1 MARSIE
7 IYDTTLRDGSQGQGI
22 HFSVDDKLRIAA
34 ELERFGM
41 TYIEGGWPGSNPRD
55 VEFFARAKK
64 IKFKHAKLAAFGST
78 RRKGVRAS
86 EDAQVRGLLEVD
98 TPVVT
103 IYGKTSALHVREVLR
118 CSPEENLEMIRDT
131 IAFLKSHRREVVYDC
146 EHAIDGW
153 KEDPA
158 YAIASMLAAV
168 AGGADRVVLCDT
180 NGGSL
185 PAEVAAATRTAIAAL
200 KKTPVGIHTHDDAG
214 LGLANA
220 LASLEAG
227 ASHVQGTVNGI
238 GERTGNC
245 DLTAVIPCAQ
255 LKFGWKCVS
264 STSLKG
270 LAGLS
275 RFVDGVANLAP
286 DPRRPWVGT
295 AAFAHKGGTHVD
307 AVRKFSAAY
316 EHIDPTVV
324 GNERTVLVSDQSGRS
339 NIVLKA
345 KSLGIDL
352 DRDSP
357 ATATALDELKKLEH
371 EGWSFEDAEASLA
384 LLLRRHIGKSKAAPF
399 EVASYHVTARGAK
412 GSAYCEA
419 VVRVSIGGKETL
431 TVAEGDGPV
440 HALDQ
445 ALRSALVKSFP
456 KLAKV
461 SLVDY
466 KVRILGGADGT
477 AAKTRVVIRSS
488 DGKGSWGTVGVSENL
503 VEASLQ
509 AIVDGY
515 AHALS

>member
-41 TYIEGGWPGSNPRD
+41 NYIEGGWPGSNPRD

-118 CSPEENLEMIRDT
+118 CSPEENLAMIRDT
-131 IAFLKSHRREVVYDC
+131 VAFLKSHRREVVYDC

-158 YAIASMLAAV
+158 YAIATMLAAV
-168 AGGADRVVLCDT
+168 EGGADRIVLCDT

-185 PAEVAAATRTAIAAL
+185 PATVAAATRAVLAAT
-200 KKTPVGIHTHDDAG
+200 KVPVGIHTHDDAG

-324 GNERTVLVSDQSGRS
+324 GNERMVLVSDQSGRS
-339 NIVLKA
+339 NITMKA

-357 ATATALDELKKLEH
+357 ATSTALDELKKLEH
-371 EGWSFEDAEASLA
+371 AGWSFEDAEASLA
-384 LLLRRHIGKSKAAPF
+384 LLLRRHLGKTKTVPF
-399 EVASYHVTARGAK
+399 EVMSYHVTARGAQ

-419 VVRVSIGGKETL
+419 VVRVSVGGKESL

-445 ALRSALVKSFP
+445 ALRSALVKSLP
-456 KLAKV
+456 KIAKV

-488 DGKGSWGTVGVSENL
+488 DGKTSWGTVGVSENL
-503 VEASLQ
+503 VEASLR

-515 AHALS
+515 AYALA

>member
-41 TYIEGGWPGSNPRD
+41 AYIEGGWPGSNPRD

-64 IKFKHAKLAAFGST
+64 LKFKHAKLAAFGST
-78 RRKGVRAS
+78 RRKGVRAA

-131 IAFLKSHRREVVYDC
+131 VAFLKSHRREVVYDC

-168 AGGADRVVLCDT
+168 EGGADRVVLCDT

-185 PAEVAAATRTAIAAL
+185 PSEVAAATRAALAAL
-200 KKTPVGIHTHDDAG
+200 KKTAVGIHTHDDAG

-316 EHIDPTVV
+316 EHVDPTVV

-357 ATATALDELKKLEH
+357 ATATALEELKKLEH
-371 EGWSFEDAEASLA
+371 GGWSFEDAEASLA
-384 LLLRRHIGKSKAAPF
+384 LLLRRHLGKSKAAPF

-419 VVRVSIGGKETL
+419 VVRVGIAGKETL

-466 KVRILGGADGT
+466 KVRILGGGDGT

-488 DGKGSWGTVGVSENL
+488 DGKASWGTVGVSENL

>member
-41 TYIEGGWPGSNPRD
+41 AYIEGGWPGSNPRD

-64 IKFKHAKLAAFGST
+64 LKFKHAKLAAFGST
-78 RRKGVRAS
+78 RRKGVRAA

-118 CSPEENLEMIRDT
+118 CSPEENLAMIRDT
-131 IAFLKSHRREVVYDC
+131 VACLKSHRREVVYDC

-158 YAIASMLAAV
+158 YAIATMLAAV
-168 AGGADRVVLCDT
+168 EGGADRIVLCDT

-185 PAEVAAATRTAIAAL
+185 PSEVAAATRAAL
-200 KKTPVGIHTHDDAG
+200 AAFKVPVGIHTHDDAG

-255 LKFGWKCVS
+255 LKYGWKCVP
-264 STSLKG
+264 STALRG

-316 EHIDPTVV
+316 EHVDPTVV

-345 KSLGIDL
+345 KALGIDL

-357 ATATALDELKKLEH
+357 ATSAALDELKKLEH
-371 EGWSFEDAEASLA
+371 AGWSFEDAEASLA
-384 LLLRRHIGKSKAAPF
+384 LLLRRHMGKTKEVPF
-399 EVASYHVTARGAK
+399 EVVSYHVTARGAK

-419 VVRVSIGGKETL
+419 VVRVSIGGKESL

-456 KLAKV
+456 RLAKV

-477 AAKTRVVIRSS
+477 AARTRVVIRSS
-488 DGKGSWGTVGVSENL
+488 DGKTSWGTVGVSENL
-503 VEASLQ
+503 VEASLR

-515 AHALS
+515 SHAVA

>member
-22 HFSVDDKLRIAA
+22 HFTVEDKLRIAA

-55 VEFFARAKK
+55 VEFFAQAKK
-64 IKFKHAKLAAFGST
+64 LKFKNAKLAAFGST
-78 RRKGVRAS
+78 RRKGVKAS
-86 EDAQVRGLLEVD
+86 EDAQVRGLLEVE

-118 CSPEENLEMIRDT
+118 CSPEENLAMIRDT
-131 IAFLKSHRREVVYDC
+131 VAYLKSHRREVIYDC

-153 KEDPA
+153 KEDPE
-158 YAIASMLAAV
+158 YALATMLAAV
-168 AGGADRVVLCDT
+168 EGGADRVVLCDT

-185 PAEVAAATRTAIAAL
+185 PATVAAATRAAL
-200 KKTPVGIHTHDDAG
+200 AVLKVPVGIHTHDDAG

-255 LKFGWKCVS
+255 LKFGWKCVP
-264 STSLKG
+264 STSLRG
-270 LAGLS
+270 LSALS

-316 EHIDPTVV
+316 EHIDPATV

-345 KSLGIDL
+345 QALGIDL

-357 ATATALDELKKLEH
+357 ATSTALDELKKLEH

-384 LLLRRHIGKSKAAPF
+384 LLLRRHLGKSKTAPF
-399 EVASYHVTARGAK
+399 EVISYHVTARGGK
-412 GSAYCEA
+412 EGAYCEA
-419 VVRVSIGGKETL
+419 VVRVRIDNEETL

-445 ALRSALVKSFP
+445 ALRQALVKSFP
-456 KLAKV
+456 RLAKV

-466 KVRILGGADGT
+466 KVRILGGGEGT

-488 DGKGSWGTVGVSENL
+488 NGKMNWGTVGVSENL
-503 VEASLQ
+503 VEASLR
-509 AIVDGY
+509 AITDGY
-515 AHALS
+515 AYALS

>member
-41 TYIEGGWPGSNPRD
+41 NYIEGGWPGSNPRD

-118 CSPEENLEMIRDT
+118 CSPEENLAMIRDT
-131 IAFLKSHRREVVYDC
+131 VAFLKSHRREVVYDC

-158 YAIASMLAAV
+158 YAIATMLAAV
-168 AGGADRVVLCDT
+168 EGGADRIVLCDT

-185 PAEVAAATRTAIAAL
+185 PATVAAATRAVLAAT
-200 KKTPVGIHTHDDAG
+200 KVPVGIHTHDDAG

-324 GNERTVLVSDQSGRS
+324 GNERMVLVSDQSGRS
-339 NIVLKA
+339 NITMKA
-345 KSLGIDL
+345 KLLGIDL

-357 ATATALDELKKLEH
+357 ATSTALDELKKLEH
-371 EGWSFEDAEASLA
+371 AGWSFEDAEASLA
-384 LLLRRHIGKSKAAPF
+384 LLLRRHLGKTKTVPF
-399 EVASYHVTARGAK
+399 EVMSYHVTARGAQ

-419 VVRVSIGGKETL
+419 VVRVSVGGKESL

-445 ALRSALVKSFP
+445 ALRSALVKSLP
-456 KLAKV
+456 KIAKV

-488 DGKGSWGTVGVSENL
+488 DGKTSWGTVGVSENL
-503 VEASLQ
+503 VEASLR

-515 AHALS
+515 AYALA

>member
-131 IAFLKSHRREVVYDC
+131 VAFLKSHRREVVYDC

-153 KEDPA
+153 KDDPA

-168 AGGADRVVLCDT
+168 EGGADRVVLCDT

-185 PAEVAAATRTAIAAL
+185 PAEVAAATRAAIAAL

-316 EHIDPTVV
+316 EHVDPTVV
-324 GNERTVLVSDQSGRS
+324 GNERTVLVSDQSR
-339 NIVLKA
+339 
-345 KSLGIDL
+345 
-352 DRDSP
+352 P
-357 ATATALDELKKLEH
+357 
-371 EGWSFEDAEASLA
+371 
-384 LLLRRHIGKSKAAPF
+384 
-399 EVASYHVTARGAK
+399 
-412 GSAYCEA
+412 
-419 VVRVSIGGKETL
+419 
-431 TVAEGDGPV
+431 
-440 HALDQ
+440 
-445 ALRSALVKSFP
+445 
-456 KLAKV
+456 
-461 SLVDY
+461 
-466 KVRILGGADGT
+466 
-477 AAKTRVVIRSS
+477 
-488 DGKGSWGTVGVSENL
+488 
-503 VEASLQ
+503 
-509 AIVDGY
+509 
-515 AHALS
+515 

>member
-7 IYDTTLRDGSQGQGI
+7 IYDTTLRDGSQGLGI

-34 ELERFGM
+34 ELERFGV
-41 TYIEGGWPGSNPRD
+41 TYVEGGWPGSNPRD

-64 IKFKHAKLAAFGST
+64 LRLKRAKLAAFGST

-118 CSPEENLEMIRDT
+118 CTPEENLAMIRDT
-131 IAFLKSHRREVVYDC
+131 VAHLKSHGREVVYDC
-146 EHAIDGW
+146 EHAVDGW

-158 YAIASMLAAV
+158 YAIATMLAAV
-168 AGGADRVVLCDT
+168 EGGADRVVLCDT

-185 PAEVAAATRTAIAAL
+185 PAEVAAATRAAL
-200 KKTPVGIHTHDDAG
+200 KAFKVPVGIHTHDDAG

-227 ASHVQGTVNGI
+227 ASHVQGTMNGI

-255 LKFGWKCVS
+255 LKHGWKCVPAA
-264 STSLKG
+264 SLRR
-270 LAGLS
+270 LTHLS

-286 DPRRPWVGT
+286 DPRRPWVGS

-316 EHIDPTVV
+316 EHVDPEAV
-324 GNERTVLVSDQSGRS
+324 GNERVVLVSDQSGRS

-345 KSLGIDL
+345 QALGIDL

-357 ATATALDELKKLEH
+357 ATASALEELKKLEH
-371 EGWSFEDAEASLA
+371 GGWSFEDAEASLA
-384 LLLRRHIGKSKAAPF
+384 LLLRRHLGRSGKVPF
-399 EVASYHVTARGAK
+399 DVVSYHVTARGAK

-419 VVRVSIGGKETL
+419 VVRVAIAGEESL

-445 ALRSALVKSFP
+445 ALRSALVKAFP
-456 KLAKV
+456 RLSRV
-461 SLVDY
+461 RLVDY

-488 DGKGSWGTVGVSENL
+488 DGKASWGTVGVSENL
-503 VEASLQ
+503 VEASLR

-515 AHALS
+515 AHALA

>member
-7 IYDTTLRDGSQGQGI
+7 VYDTTLRDGSQGQGI

-55 VEFFARAKK
+55 VEFFVRAKK

-78 RRKGVRAS
+78 RRKGVRAA

-131 IAFLKSHRREVVYDC
+131 VAFLKSHRREVVYDC

-153 KEDPA
+153 KDDPA

-168 AGGADRVVLCDT
+168 EGGADRVVLCDT

-185 PAEVAAATRTAIAAL
+185 PAEVAAATRAAISAL

-264 STSLKG
+264 STALKN

-316 EHIDPTVV
+316 EHVDPTVV

-399 EVASYHVTARGAK
+399 EVASYHVTARGTK

-419 VVRVSIGGKETL
+419 VVRLRIGGEEAL

-488 DGKGSWGTVGVSENL
+488 DGKASWGTVGVSENL